1 MDNAGDETNM
11 EFGAG
16 AFLGVEYFVRPKM
29 GIGAEYGYGLHYH
42 DSNVELMGGTG
53 NLMLNLYF

>member
-1 MDNAGDETNM
+1 MNNAGDETNM

-42 DSNVELMGGTG
+42 DSNVMLQGGTG